1 MPQAQGSRITP
12 ETALKKTR
20 RIPTQGTVLVNM
32 GELVAPN
39 TVVARGH
46 VPNPEIQEV
55 KFYVDLG
62 VDPERVERYLL
73 KNEGEE
79 VRKNEVIAFRRS
91 FFGLSMRES
100 RSPIEGTIEH
110 FSNITGKALIRGKPI
125 PIEVK
130 AHIPGKVIEVI
141 PKEGAVIESPAAHIQ
156 GVFGIGGET
165 HGMLVTAVKTPDE
178 VVSPDKIHVEHKGK
192 ILVGGSLL
200 TLDALE
206 KAVETGVKGVISGGV
221 DQKELTTFLGYEIG
235 VGITGDEESGLTLIL
250 TEGFG
255 QHSMDD
261 EIFQLLRSHEGNKAC
276 IDGSTQIRLRA
287 IRPEIILPLE
297 NPKV

>member
-1 MPQAQGSRITP
+1 MPRAQGPRITC
-12 ETALKKTR
+12 ETILKKTR
-20 RIPTQGTVLVNM
+20 RIPTQGTVLVNK
-32 GELVAPN
+32 GELVTHD
-39 TVVARGH
+39 TVVARGY
-46 VPNPEIQEV
+46 VPNPEAHEV
-55 KFYVDLG
+55 KVYVDLR

-73 KNEGEE
+73 KKEGEDVE
-79 VRKNEVIAFRRS
+79 KDDVIALRRS
-91 FFGLSMRES
+91 FFGLSLRES

-110 FSNITGKALIRGKPI
+110 FSDITGKALIRGKPI

-130 AHIPGKVIEVI
+130 AHIPGMVIEVI

-165 HGMLVTAVKTPDE
+165 HGLLVTAVNTPDE
-178 VVSPDKIHVEHKGK
+178 VVTPDKIHVEHKGK
-192 ILVGGSLL
+192 ILVGGSLV
-200 TLDALE
+200 TLDALG

-235 VGITGDEESGLTLIL
+235 VGITGDEEAGLTLIL

-255 QHSMDD
+255 QHSMND
-261 EIFQLLRSHEGNKAC
+261 EIFQLLRSYEGNQAC
-276 IDGSTQIRLRA
+276 IDGSTQIRFRA

-297 NPKV
+297 NLKV